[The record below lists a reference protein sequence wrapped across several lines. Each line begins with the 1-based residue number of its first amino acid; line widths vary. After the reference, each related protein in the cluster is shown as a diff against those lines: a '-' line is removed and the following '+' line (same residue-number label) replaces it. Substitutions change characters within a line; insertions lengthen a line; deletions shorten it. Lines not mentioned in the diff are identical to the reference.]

1 MGKKYDLNGKVA
13 LITGATG
20 GIGAASARA
29 LYQQGAS
36 LVLTDLSRQTL
47 NDLAAEFDAER
58 VLALPLDVTDAA
70 ASKAVVQQ
78 IVERFGRLDIAFANA
93 GIAWRNT
100 PATIA
105 SCDEAEFEKIIDVD
119 LFGVWRTIRAALP
132 EVQRNHG
139 QIVITSSIYS
149 FVNGMVNAPYAAS
162 KAAVE
167 MLGRAL
173 RAELAGTGASAS
185 VLYPG
190 WTATPITDLAFG
202 GHATASE
209 LIESAFPAVLRKQVQ
224 PEEIATALVAG
235 LATRSASIIA
245 PARWKPLSMLR
256 GVMSPLSDALLERS
270 TKIHRLVRNIESDKA

>member
-1 MGKKYDLNGKVA
+1 VGKKYDLNGKVA

-47 NDLAAEFDAER
+47 DALAAEFDAER
-58 VLALPLDVTDAA
+58 VLALPLDVTDGA

-78 IVERFGRLDIAFANA
+78 TVERFGRLDIAFANA

-105 SCDEAEFEKIIDVD
+105 SCDEAEFEKIIEVD

-132 EVQRNHG
+132 EIQRNNG

-149 FVNGMVNAPYAAS
+149 FINGMVNAPYASS

-190 WTATPITDLAFG
+190 WTATPIADIAFG

-209 LIESAFPAVLRKQVQ
+209 LIESVFPAVLRKQVQ

-256 GVMSPLSDALLERS
+256 GVMSPVSDAFLERS
-270 TKIHRLVRNIESDKA
+270 QKIHRLVRNIESER

>member
-1 MGKKYDLNGKVA
+1 VGKKYDLNGKVA

-36 LVLTDLSRQTL
+36 LVLTDLSRQAL
-47 NDLAAEFDAER
+47 DSLATEFDAQR

-70 ASKAVVQQ
+70 ASKAVVEQ

-190 WTATPITDLAFG
+190 WTATPIADLAFG

-235 LATRSASIIA
+235 LATRSAAIIA

-270 TKIHRLVRNIESDKA
+270 TKIQRLVRNIESNQA

>member
-47 NDLAAEFDAER
+47 DALAAEFDAER
-58 VLALPLDVTDAA
+58 VLALPLDVTDGA

-78 IVERFGRLDIAFANA
+78 TVERFGRLDIAFANA

-105 SCDEAEFEKIIDVD
+105 SCDEAEFEKIIEVD

-132 EVQRNHG
+132 EIQRNNG

-149 FVNGMVNAPYAAS
+149 FINGMVNAPYASS

-190 WTATPITDLAFG
+190 WTATPIADIAFG

-209 LIESAFPAVLRKQVQ
+209 LIESVFPAVLRKQVQ

-256 GVMSPLSDALLERS
+256 GVMSPVSDAFLERS
-270 TKIHRLVRNIESDKA
+270 QKIHRLVRNIESER

>member
-13 LITGATG
+13 LSTGATG

-36 LVLTDLSRQTL
+36 LVLTDLSRQAL
-47 NDLAAEFDAER
+47 DSLAAEFDAER
-58 VLALPLDVTDAA
+58 VLALPLDVTDAV

-78 IVERFGRLDIAFANA
+78 TVERFGRLDIAFANA

-132 EVQRNHG
+132 EIQRNHG

-190 WTATPITDLAFG
+190 WTATPIADLAFG

-256 GVMSPLSDALLERS
+256 GVMSQLSDALLERS
-270 TKIHRLVRNIESDKA
+270 TKIQRLVRNIESNQA

>member
-47 NDLAAEFDAER
+47 DALAAEFDAQR

-93 GIAWRNT
+93 GIAWRNN

-132 EVQRNHG
+132 EIQRNHG

-190 WTATPITDLAFG
+190 WTATPIADLAFG

-270 TKIHRLVRNIESDKA
+270 TKIQRLVRNIESNQA

>member
-36 LVLTDLSRQTL
+36 LVLTDLSRQALDT
-47 NDLAAEFDAER
+47 LAAEFDAER
-58 VLALPLDVTDAA
+58 VLALPLDVTDGA

-78 IVERFGRLDIAFANA
+78 TVERFGRLDIAFANA

-190 WTATPITDLAFG
+190 WTATPIADLAFG

-270 TKIHRLVRNIESDKA
+270 TKIQRLVRNIESDQA

>member
-93 GIAWRNT
+93 GIAWRNS

-132 EVQRNHG
+132 EIQRNHG

-149 FVNGMVNAPYAAS
+149 FVNGMVNAPFAAS

-256 GVMSPLSDALLERS
+256 GIMSPLSDALLERS
-270 TKIHRLVRNIESDKA
+270 TKIQRLVRNIESDHA

>member
-190 WTATPITDLAFG
+190 WTATPIADLAFG

-235 LATRSASIIA
+235 LATRSAAIIA

-270 TKIHRLVRNIESDKA
+270 TKIQRLVRNIESNQA

>member
-47 NDLAAEFDAER
+47 DALAAEFDAER
-58 VLALPLDVTDAA
+58 VLALPLDVTDGA

-78 IVERFGRLDIAFANA
+78 TVERFGRLDIAFANA

-190 WTATPITDLAFG
+190 WTATPIADLAFG

-270 TKIHRLVRNIESDKA
+270 TKIQRLVRNIESNQA

>member
-1 MGKKYDLNGKVA
+1 VGKKYDLNGKVA

-190 WTATPITDLAFG
+190 WTATPIADLAFG

-235 LATRSASIIA
+235 LATRSAAIIA

-270 TKIHRLVRNIESDKA
+270 TKIQRLVRNIESNQA

>member
-36 LVLTDLSRQTL
+36 LVLTDLSRQAL
-47 NDLAAEFDAER
+47 DSLAAEFDAQR

-70 ASKAVVQQ
+70 ASKAVVER

-190 WTATPITDLAFG
+190 WTATPIADLAFG

-235 LATRSASIIA
+235 LATRSAAIIA

-270 TKIHRLVRNIESDKA
+270 TKIQRLVRNIESNQA

>member
-1 MGKKYDLNGKVA
+1 VGKKYDLNGKVA

-36 LVLTDLSRQTL
+36 LVLTDLSRQAL
-47 NDLAAEFDAER
+47 DSLAAEFDAQR

-70 ASKAVVQQ
+70 ASKAVVER

-190 WTATPITDLAFG
+190 WTATPIADLAFG

-235 LATRSASIIA
+235 LATRSAAIIA

-270 TKIHRLVRNIESDKA
+270 TKIQRLVRNIESNQA

>member
-1 MGKKYDLNGKVA
+1 MRKKYDLNDKVV
-13 LITGATG
+13 LITGASG

-29 LYQQGAS
+29 LYQQGAK
-36 LVLTDLSRQTL
+36 LVLTDLSLPALET
-47 NDLAAEFDAER
+47 LAAEFDAAR

-70 ASKAVVQQ
+70 ACKAVVAKAT
-78 IVERFGRLDIAFANA
+78 ETFGRLDVAFANA
-93 GIAWRNT
+93 GIAWRDT

-119 LFGVWRTIRAALP
+119 LFGVWRTLRAALP
-132 EVQRNHG
+132 EIQRNGG
-139 QIVITSSIYS
+139 QIIITSSIYS

-173 RAELAGTGASAS
+173 RAELAGTGASAG

-190 WTATPITDLAFG
+190 WTATPIAEVGFG
-202 GHATASE
+202 GNDTATR
-209 LIESAFPAVLRKQVQ
+209 LIEKAFPAVLRKPVA
-224 PEEIATALVAG
+224 PETIAKALVDG
-235 LATRSASIIA
+235 LQERSAAIIA

-256 GVMSPLSDALLERS
+256 GIVNPLSDAMLERNRE
-270 TKIHRLVRNIESDKA
+270 IHGLVRKFERS

>member
-1 MGKKYDLNGKVA
+1 MGKKYDLNGKVV

-29 LYQQGAS
+29 LYTKGAN
-36 LVLTDLSRQTL
+36 LVLTDLSQQSL
-47 NDLAAEFDAER
+47 DLLAAEFDPAR

-70 ASKAVVQQ
+70 ASKAVVLQT
-78 IVERFGRLDIAFANA
+78 VEHFGRLDIAFANA
-93 GIAWRNT
+93 GIAWRNN

-119 LFGVWRTIRAALP
+119 LFGVWRTLRAALP

-190 WTATPITDLAFG
+190 WTATPITELAFG
-202 GHATASE
+202 GHATASV

-235 LATRSASIIA
+235 LTTRSAAIIA

-256 GVMSPLSDALLERS
+256 GVMSPLSDALLDRS
-270 TKIHRLVRNIESDKA
+270 EKIHRLVRNIESNR

>member
-1 MGKKYDLNGKVA
+1 MGKKYDLNGKVV

-29 LYQQGAS
+29 LYSKGAN
-36 LVLTDLSRQTL
+36 LVLTDLSQQSL
-47 NDLAAEFDAER
+47 DLLAAEFDATR
-58 VLALPLDVTDAA
+58 VLAVPLDVTDAA
-70 ASKAVVQQ
+70 ASKAVVKQA
-78 IVERFGRLDIAFANA
+78 VAHFGRLDIAFANA
-93 GIAWRNT
+93 GIAWRNN

-105 SCDEAEFEKIIDVD
+105 SCDEDEFEKIIDVD
-119 LFGVWRTIRAALP
+119 LFGVWRTLRAALP

-202 GHATASE
+202 SHATASE

-235 LATRSASIIA
+235 LTTRSAAIIA

-256 GVMSPLSDALLERS
+256 GVMSPLSDALLARS
-270 TKIHRLVRNIESDKA
+270 DKIHRLVRDIESNR

>member
-36 LVLTDLSRQTL
+36 LVLTDLSRQAL
-47 NDLAAEFDAER
+47 DSLATEFDTQR

-70 ASKAVVQQ
+70 ASKAVVEQ

-190 WTATPITDLAFG
+190 WTATPIADLAFG

-235 LATRSASIIA
+235 LATRSAAIIA

-270 TKIHRLVRNIESDKA
+270 TKIQRLVRNIESNQA

>member
-47 NDLAAEFDAER
+47 DALAAEFDAQR

-132 EVQRNHG
+132 EIQRNHG

-190 WTATPITDLAFG
+190 WTATPIADLAFG

-270 TKIHRLVRNIESDKA
+270 TKIQRLVRNIESNQA

>member
-36 LVLTDLSRQTL
+36 LVLTDLSRQAL
-47 NDLAAEFDAER
+47 ESLATEFDAQR

-70 ASKAVVQQ
+70 ASKAVVEQ

-190 WTATPITDLAFG
+190 WTATPIADLAFG

-235 LATRSASIIA
+235 LATRSAAIIA

-270 TKIHRLVRNIESDKA
+270 TKIQRLVRNIESNQA

>member
-1 MGKKYDLNGKVA
+1 MGKKYDLNGKVV

-29 LYQQGAS
+29 LYTKGAN
-36 LVLTDLSRQTL
+36 LVLTDLSQQSL
-47 NDLAAEFDAER
+47 DLLAAEFDPAR

-78 IVERFGRLDIAFANA
+78 AVAHFGRLDIAFANA
-93 GIAWRNT
+93 GIAWRNN

-105 SCDEAEFEKIIDVD
+105 SCDEAEFERIIDVD
-119 LFGVWRTIRAALP
+119 LFGVWRTLRAALP

-190 WTATPITDLAFG
+190 WTATPITELAFG
-202 GHATASE
+202 GQIPASE

-235 LATRSASIIA
+235 LATRSAAIIA

-256 GVMSPLSDALLERS
+256 GVMSPLSDALLARS
-270 TKIHRLVRNIESDKA
+270 DKIHRLVRDIESNR

>member
-36 LVLTDLSRQTL
+36 LVLTDLSRQAL
-47 NDLAAEFDAER
+47 DSLATEFDAQR

-70 ASKAVVQQ
+70 ASKAVVEQ

-93 GIAWRNT
+93 GIAWRNP

-190 WTATPITDLAFG
+190 WTATPIADLAFG

-235 LATRSASIIA
+235 LATRSAAIIA

-270 TKIHRLVRNIESDKA
+270 TKIQRLVRNIESNQA

>member
-1 MGKKYDLNGKVA
+1 MGKKYDLNGKVV

-29 LYQQGAS
+29 LYAKGAN
-36 LVLTDLSRQTL
+36 LVLTDLSQQTL
-47 NDLAAEFDAER
+47 DSLAAEFDVAR
-58 VLALPLDVTDAA
+58 VLALPLDVTDAS

-78 IVERFGRLDIAFANA
+78 AVEHFGRLDIAFANA
-93 GIAWRNT
+93 GIAWRNK

-119 LFGVWRTIRAALP
+119 LFGVWRTLRAALP

-190 WTATPITDLAFG
+190 WTATPITELAFG

-235 LATRSASIIA
+235 LTTRSAAIIA

-256 GVMSPLSDALLERS
+256 GVMSPLSDALLDRS
-270 TKIHRLVRNIESDKA
+270 DKIHRLVRNIESNR